1 MVSKTIPGQPGCG
14 FKSHRRHW
22 LCSLIVVSNSIRI
35 LIAEDEAI
43 IRMDLRE
50 MLEEEGFDVVAEA
63 SDGREAVELTR
74 KHNPDLA
81 ILDIKMP
88 GMSGIRAAE
97 VISRERLAAVLI
109 LTAFSQRD
117 LASDAAQAGAMAYLV
132 KPFQKTDLLPAIEI
146 ALERYR
152 DIASLRQDVS
162 DLSERL
168 DARKL
173 VERAKGALMDQGM
186 SESDS
191 YQLMQRAAMDRGLRL
206 AEVAR
211 LVLDGRL
218 AE

>member
-1 MVSKTIPGQPGCG
+1 MSETVDP
-14 FKSHRRHW
+14 
-22 LCSLIVVSNSIRI
+22 IRI
-35 LIAEDEAI
+35 LVAEDEAI
-43 IRMDLRE
+43 IRMDLCE

-74 KHNPDLA
+74 QHKPDLA

-97 VISRERLAAVLI
+97 VITRERISAVLI

-117 LASDAAQAGAMAYLV
+117 LAADAAQAGAMAYLV
-132 KPFQKTDLLPAIEI
+132 KPFQKSDLVPAIEI

-168 DARKL
+168 EARRV
-173 VERAKGALMDQGM
+173 VEKAKGLLMEQGM
-186 SESDS
+186 SENDS

-206 AEVAR
+206 IEVAR
-211 LVLDGRL
+211 LVIDGNL
-218 AE
+218 PG

>member
-1 MVSKTIPGQPGCG
+1 MPETLAP
-14 FKSHRRHW
+14 
-22 LCSLIVVSNSIRI
+22 IRI

-63 SDGREAVELTR
+63 SDGREAVDLTR
-74 KHNPDLA
+74 EHKPDLA

-88 GMSGIRAAE
+88 GMSGIRASE
-97 VISRERLAAVLI
+97 VITRERLAAVLI

-117 LASDAAQAGAMAYLV
+117 LAADAAQAGAMAYLV
-132 KPFQKTDLLPAIEI
+132 KPFQKSDLVPAIEI

-152 DIASLRQDVS
+152 DIANLRQDVS

-168 DARKL
+168 EARKV
-173 VERAKGALMDQGM
+173 VEKAKGILMEQGM
-186 SESDS
+186 TESDS

-206 AEVAR
+206 PDVAR
-211 LVLDGRL
+211 LVIEGRL
-218 AE
+218 T